1 MRDLADRDEPGCGGL
16 LAIECSSRHGSVAVR
31 DRSGRIRLEE
41 VPQGGRESEPL
52 LPAIDRLLR
61 DAGMPRGGLRAVAV
75 SVGPGGFTGL
85 RVSVA
90 AAKGIAEA
98 LDARTVSVPSA
109 AVAAESLRH
118 REPALL
124 ARGEE
129 VAVLL
134 QSKRESAWL
143 ERLRLREAAWVHA
156 APPGLA
162 DRESVLRGSDSV
174 GGVLLADEHAPQP
187 LVAALRER
195 GAEHRGPPELSAA
208 ACLRIAER
216 TLADHAAGRPA
227 GAAQLVDRLEL
238 APLYPRE
245 PEAVTLWNLRH
256 PE

>member
-1 MRDLADRDEPGCGGL
+1 MPDPGERGDGRGGEL
-16 LAIECSSRHGSVAVR
+16 LAIECSSRHGSVAIR
-31 DRSGRIRLEE
+31 DRSGRIRVEE

-61 DAGMPRGGLRAVAV
+61 DAGLPRSGLRAIAV

-85 RVSVA
+85 RVSTA

-109 AVAAESLRH
+109 AVAAESLRQ

-124 ARGEE
+124 ERGGAI
-129 VAVLL
+129 AVLL
-134 QSKRESAWL
+134 QSKRETAWL
-143 ERLRLREAAWVHA
+143 ERLRLLDGAWVHA

-162 DRESVLRGSDSV
+162 DPESVLRGSV
-174 GGVLLADEHAPQP
+174 AAGELLLADEHAPP
-187 LVAALRER
+187 TLVAALREG
-195 GAEHRGPPELSAA
+195 GAEHRGEPEFSAA

-216 TLADHAAGRPA
+216 TLADHAAGRS
-227 GAAQLVDRLEL
+227 GGVAQLVDRLAL